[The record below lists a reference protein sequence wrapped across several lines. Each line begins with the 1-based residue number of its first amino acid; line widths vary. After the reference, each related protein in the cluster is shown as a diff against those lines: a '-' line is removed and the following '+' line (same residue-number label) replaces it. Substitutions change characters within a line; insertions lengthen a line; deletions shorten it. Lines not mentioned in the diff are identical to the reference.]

1 MAINE
6 NRLSDSKFPML
17 MDKKTLSDYLGVSK
31 SSIDVFILNDGLDV
45 ASFESSKLRRN
56 FFIKNKV
63 NEWLEGL
70 Q

>member
-31 SSIDVFILNDGLDV
+31 SSIDVFILNNNLN
-45 ASFESSKLRRN
+45 AAAFEPSKLKRN
-56 FFIKNKV
+56 FFIKTKV
-63 NEWLEGL
+63 NKWLEEL
-70 Q
+70 

>member
-6 NRLSDSKFPML
+6 NRLSDDKYPML
-17 MDKKTLSDYLGVSK
+17 MDKKTVAEYLGVSK
-31 SSIDVFILNDGLDV
+31 SSVDVFLLNNGLDV

>member
-6 NRLSDSKFPML
+6 KRLSDSKFPML

-31 SSIDVFILNDGLDV
+31 SSVDVFILNDGLDV
-45 ASFESSKLRRN
+45 ASFESTKLKRN

>member
-1 MAINE
+1 MAINQ

-45 ASFESSKLRRN
+45 ASFESSKLKRN
-56 FFIKNKV
+56 FFIKTKV
-63 NEWLEGL
+63 NKWLEEL
-70 Q
+70 

>member
-31 SSIDVFILNDGLDV
+31 SSVDVFLLNNNLS
-45 ASFESSKLRRN
+45 AAAFEPSKLKRN
-56 FFIKNKV
+56 FFIKTKV
-63 NEWLEGL
+63 NKWLEEL
-70 Q
+70 

>member
-1 MAINE
+1 MTVNE